1 MNRFSARKRWFLA
14 ATLLAIPILLFV
26 FRTNVFAAAGSFLV
40 VSDELEPADM
50 IFLLNGDTTTRPYH
64 ASQLFHRN
72 LAPKVVIARME
83 DSESVKLGAY
93 PNPTDSNITVLKQTG
108 VPEDRIVQLRPPKG
122 VMHTI
127 DEANALLNYVK
138 ANKTHRIILVTSDLH
153 SRRSRYTFR
162 KVLEGT
168 GIELS
173 MAPTPDLKYGA
184 QDWWH
189 SEDGIIG
196 LQNEYIKLFYYYYK
210 Y

>member
-1 MNRFSARKRWFLA
+1 MKRTSSRRRWLLA
-14 ATLLAIPILLFV
+14 AILLAVPVLMFV
-26 FRTNVFAAAGSFLV
+26 FRTNLLAAAGNFLV
-40 VSDELEPADM
+40 VSDELEPADL

-72 LAPKVVIARME
+72 LAPIVVIARME

-127 DEANALLNYVK
+127 DEANALLKYVK
-138 ANKTHRIILVTSDLH
+138 EHGTHSIILVTSDLH
-153 SRRSRYTFR
+153 SRRSRFTFR
-162 KVLEGT
+162 KILEGT
-168 GIELS
+168 GVKLS
-173 MAPTPDLKYGA
+173 MAPIPDLKYGA
-184 QDWWH
+184 KDWWH

-196 LQNEYIKLFYYYYK
+196 LQNEYIKLLYYYYK

>member
-1 MNRFSARKRWFLA
+1 MKRFSPGRRWFIA
-14 ATLLAIPILLFV
+14 AAILAIPILLFV
-26 FRTNVFAAAGSFLV
+26 FRTNLMAAAGNFLV
-40 VSDELEPADM
+40 VSDNLEPADI

-64 ASQLFHRN
+64 ASQLFHRD
-72 LAPKVVIARME
+72 LAAKVVIARME

-127 DEANALLNYVK
+127 DEANALLTYAK
-138 ANKTHRIILVTSDLH
+138 ANKTHSVILVTSDLH
-153 SRRSRYTFR
+153 SRRSRYTFS
-162 KVLEGT
+162 KILEGT
-168 GIELS
+168 GIKLS
-173 MAPTPDLKYGA
+173 MAPIPDLKYGA
-184 QDWWH
+184 KDWWH